1 MAQTEEQKPT
11 RGRIIVRWTGLLLLL
26 GAVAAGVDW
35 GITRL
40 RDPQLLPVRV
50 VRIDGSFHHLQRPA
64 LEQAVASRLHG
75 GFFTVDV
82 AAVQDAV
89 DRLPWVDRTSVRLIW
104 PGTLQV
110 TVEEQVPLARWQKKR
125 LLNRRGEVF
134 DPADIEPPAGLPL
147 LSGPDGSE
155 GEVLRRYRDL
165 QTRLQPLGR
174 EIRELLLDARR
185 AWTLQLDNGLVIRL
199 GNKDVAARLA
209 RFFLVYPRLQQT
221 ETRLREMDLRYP
233 NGFAVRADTTGSG
246 EAPAAM
252 NLRRSYQA
260 PGERGLT

>member
-11 RGRIIVRWTGLLLLL
+11 RGRVIVRRTGLLLLL
-26 GAVAAGVDW
+26 GAVAAGVSW
-35 GITRL
+35 GVAQL

-50 VRIDGSFHHLQRPA
+50 VRIDGSLHHLQRAA

-82 AAVQDAV
+82 AAVQEAV
-89 DRLPWVDRTSVRLIW
+89 GRLPWVDRTRVRLIW

-110 TVEEQVPLARWQKKR
+110 TVEEQVPLVRWQKSR
-125 LLNRRGEVF
+125 LLNQRGEVF
-134 DPADIEPPAGLPL
+134 DPAGSEPAAGLPL

-155 GEVLRRYRDL
+155 REVLGRYRDV
-165 QTRLQPLGR
+165 QARLQPLGR
-174 EIRELLLDARR
+174 EVQELRLDARR
-185 AWTLQLDNGLVIRL
+185 SWTLQLDDGLVIRL
-199 GNKDVAARLA
+199 GNKEVEARLT
-209 RFFLVYPRLQQT
+209 RFFRVYPRLQQMD
-221 ETRLREMDLRYP
+221 TRLQEMDLRYP
-233 NGFAVRADTTGSG
+233 NGFAVRADTTRPG

-252 NLRRSYQA
+252 NLRRSNQA